1 MSTALLTVEVRQEP
15 DVVLARQRARQ
26 IARLLGFEAQD
37 QVRISTAV
45 SEIARNVYQYAGKGR
60 IEFLLEG
67 RTAPQVLLVRA
78 SDKGPGI
85 ANLPLLLSGRYRSPT
100 GMGLGILGARR
111 LMDQFD
117 IESAPG
123 EGTTVRLR
131 KLLPASVP
139 VLDKPGV
146 AQISGA
152 LAREDIQ
159 NPFTEIQHQNQ
170 ELLRT
175 LDELRGKQEELMRV
189 NRELEDTNRG
199 VVALYAELDEK
210 AEHLRRA
217 DEMKSRFL
225 SNMSHEFRTPLNSIL
240 ALSRLLEERTDGD
253 LTAEQEKQVGFI
265 KKAAQG
271 LSELVNDLLDLAK
284 VEAGKTT
291 VRPVHFEIRDLFG
304 ALRGMLRPLLVAE
317 SVHLIFEEPAADLPP
332 LYTDEG
338 KVSQILR
345 NFLSNAL
352 KFTEQGE
359 IRVAAALTAGGE
371 SVVFSVADTGIGIA
385 PEDQHRIFREF
396 GQIEGRLQARA
407 KGTGL
412 GLALSKKLAELLGG
426 TLSLDSTPGV
436 GSTFSLTVPRLYR
449 PAGPAGEAGPAELE
463 EEVPPLDPR
472 RIPVLVVEDTPED
485 LHIYERLLQGTPFQI
500 IPARSTRE
508 AAARLRTV
516 TPRAILL
523 DVELRGEQ
531 TWKFLTQLKE
541 DQETRHIPV
550 VMITVV
556 DDPAKAAALGA
567 EAYGNK
573 PVNREWLLAM
583 LQSLTGQRNTALIID
598 DQEVSRYV
606 LKGLLGKISLEPVEA
621 EHGLEGLRLARQE
634 RPDVIFLDLAMPGL
648 DGFEVLDQ
656 LKADPATRG
665 IPVIVATSQF
675 LEGEEAERLARWDVP
690 VLSKETWA
698 QPDALSKVQE
708 ALARAGWTPGDGSIS
723 MSPRASTL

>member
-1 MSTALLTVEVRQEP
+1 MSTPLLTVEVRQEP

-37 QVRISTAV
+37 QVRIATAV
-45 SEIARNVYQYAGKGR
+45 SEVARNIYQYAGRGK
-60 IEFLLEG
+60 IEFFLEG

-78 SDKGPGI
+78 SDRGPGI
-85 ANLPLLLSGRYRSPT
+85 ADLPLLLSGRYRSST
-100 GMGLGILGARR
+100 GMGVGILGARR

-123 EGTTVRLR
+123 QGTTLRLR
-131 KLLPASVP
+131 KILPASAP
-139 VLDKPGV
+139 LLGKPDV
-146 AQISGA
+146 SEIGA
-152 LAREDIQ
+152 VLAREDVQ
-159 NPFTEIQHQNQ
+159 NPFSEIQHQNQ

-265 KKAAQG
+265 KKAAQD

-284 VEAGKTT
+284 VEAGKIE
-291 VRPVHFEIRDLFG
+291 VRPIHFELRDLFG

-317 SVHLIFEEPAADLPP
+317 SVQLIFEEPAPDLPP

-352 KFTEQGE
+352 KFTERGE
-359 IRVAAALTAGGE
+359 IRVSALLAGDGE
-371 SVVFSVADTGIGIA
+371 RVVLSVADTGIGIA
-385 PEDQHRIFREF
+385 PEDQHRIFQEF
-396 GQIEGRLQARA
+396 GQIEGRLQAKV

-412 GLALSKKLAELLGG
+412 GLALSKRLAELLGG
-426 TLSLDSTPGV
+426 TISLDSAPGV
-436 GSTFSLTVPRLYR
+436 GSTFSLAIPLRYGVAREAWTAE
-449 PAGPAGEAGPAELE
+449 PA

-472 RIPVLVVEDTPED
+472 RIPVLVVEDSAED
-485 LHIYERLLQGTPFQI
+485 LHVYERLLQETPFQI

-508 AAARLRTV
+508 AVVHLRTI

-531 TWKFLTQLKE
+531 TWKFLAQLKE
-541 DQETRHIPV
+541 DEETRHIPV
-550 VMITVV
+550 VMLTVV

-567 EAYGNK
+567 DAYGNK
-573 PVNREWLLAM
+573 PVDREWLLA
-583 LQSLTGQRNTALIID
+583 LLRSFTARKNRALIID
-598 DQEVSRYV
+598 DQEASRYV
-606 LKGLLGKISLEPVEA
+606 LKGLLGKIPLEPVEA
-621 EHGLEGLRLARQE
+621 EHGVEGLRRARE
-634 RPDVIFLDLAMPGL
+634 DRPDVIFLDLAMPGL
-648 DGFEVLDQ
+648 NGFEVLDR
-656 LKADPATRG
+656 LKADPVTRA
-665 IPVIVATSQF
+665 IPVVIATSQI
-675 LEGEEAERLARWDVP
+675 LDQEEVKRLDRWAVP
-690 VLSKETWA
+690 VLPKETWA
-698 QPDALSKVQE
+698 QPDALSRIREV
-708 ALARAGWTPGDGSIS
+708 LARAGWTPEDSSIS
-723 MSPRASTL
+723 MSSRSATP

>member
-1 MSTALLTVEVRQEP
+1 MNTALLTIEVRQEP

-26 IARLLGFEAQD
+26 IARLLGFDAQD
-37 QVRISTAV
+37 QVRIATAV
-45 SEIARNVYQYAGKGR
+45 SEIARNIYQYAGKGR

-85 ANLPLLLSGRYRSPT
+85 ADLQLLLSGRYRSPT
-100 GMGLGILGARR
+100 GMGVGILGARR

-123 EGTTVRLR
+123 QGTTIRLR
-131 KLLPASVP
+131 KLLPASAP
-139 VLDKPGV
+139 LLDKPGA
-146 AQISGA
+146 AQIGAA
-152 LAREDIQ
+152 LAREDVQTPFVEIQ
-159 NPFTEIQHQNQ
+159 NQNQ

-240 ALSRLLEERTDGD
+240 ALSRLLEERMDGE
-253 LTAEQEKQVGFI
+253 LTAEQEKQVGYI

-284 VEAGKTT
+284 VEAGK
-291 VRPVHFEIRDLFG
+291 VEIRPVYFEVRDLFG

-317 SVHLIFEEPAADLPP
+317 SVNLIFEEPAADLPS

-352 KFTEQGE
+352 KFTERGE
-359 IRVAAALTAGGE
+359 IRVSAALAADGE
-371 SVVFSVADTGIGIA
+371 SVVCSVADTGIGIA
-385 PEDQHRIFREF
+385 PEDQHRIFQEF
-396 GQIEGRLQARA
+396 GQIEGRLQARV

-412 GLALSKKLAELLGG
+412 GLALSKRLAELLGG
-426 TLSLDSTPGV
+426 TISLDSAPGV
-436 GSTFSLTVPRLYR
+436 GSTFSLTVPCRYL
-449 PAGPAGEAGPAELE
+449 PAELAGEAGMAEPE
-463 EEVPPLDPR
+463 EEVRPLDPR

-485 LHIYERLLQGTPFQI
+485 LHVYERLLQETPFQI
-500 IPARSTRE
+500 VPARSTRE
-508 AAARLRTV
+508 AVERLRTV
-516 TPRAILL
+516 TPRVILL
-523 DVELRGEQ
+523 DVQLRGEQ
-531 TWKFLTQLKE
+531 TWSFLAELKE
-541 DQETRHIPV
+541 SQETRHIPV

-567 EAYGNK
+567 DAYGNK
-573 PVNREWLLAM
+573 PVNREWLLTL
-583 LQSLTGQRNTALIID
+583 LQSLTAQRDRALIID
-598 DQEVSRYV
+598 DQEASRYV
-606 LKGLLGKISLEPVEA
+606 LKGLLGKIPLKPVEA
-621 EHGLEGLRLARQE
+621 DHGLEGLRRAREE
-634 RPDVIFLDLAMPGL
+634 RPDVIFLDLAMPDL
-648 DGFEVLDQ
+648 SGFEVLDQ
-656 LKADPATRG
+656 LKADPVTRG
-665 IPVIVATSQF
+665 IPVIVATSQV
-675 LEGEEAERLARWDVP
+675 LEQEETERLARWAVP

-698 QPDALSKVQE
+698 QPDALSKIRE
-708 ALARAGWTPGDGSIS
+708 ALARAGWNPAEGSIGRS
-723 MSPRASTL
+723 SPSATI

>member
-37 QVRISTAV
+37 QVRIATAV
-45 SEIARNVYQYAGKGR
+45 SEVARNTYQYAGMGK

-85 ANLPLLLSGRYRSPT
+85 ADLPLLLSGRYRSPT

-111 LMDQFD
+111 LMDQFE

-123 EGTTVRLR
+123 QGTTVRLR

-139 VLDKPGV
+139 ALDKPGI
-146 AQISGA
+146 AQVGAA
-152 LAREDIQ
+152 LAREDVQ

-175 LDELRGKQEELMRV
+175 LDELRGRQEELIRV

-284 VEAGKTT
+284 VEAGKI
-291 VRPVHFEIRDLFG
+291 VIRPIHFEVRDLFG

-359 IRVAAALTAGGE
+359 IRVSAVLAPDGE

-396 GQIEGRLQARA
+396 GQIEGRLQTKV

-426 TLSLDSTPGV
+426 MISLDSAPGV
-436 GSTFSLTVPRLYR
+436 GSTFSLTLPRRYF
-449 PAGPAGEAGPAELE
+449 PAGSAGSTETTELE
-463 EEVPPLDPR
+463 EEIQPLDPR

-485 LHIYERLLQGTPFQI
+485 LHVYERLLQGTPFQI
-500 IPARSTRE
+500 VPARSTRE

-516 TPRAILL
+516 TPRVILL

-531 TWKFLTQLKE
+531 TWKFLTEIKE
-541 DQETRHIPV
+541 AQETRHIPV
-550 VMITVV
+550 VMITVI

-567 EAYGNK
+567 DAYGNK
-573 PVNREWLLAM
+573 PVDREWLLAM
-583 LQSLTGQRNTALIID
+583 LRSLTAQKNRALIID
-598 DQEVSRYV
+598 DQEASRYV
-606 LKGLLGKISLEPVEA
+606 LKGLLGKIPLEPVEA
-621 EHGLEGLRLARQE
+621 DHGLEGLRRAREEQ
-634 RPDVIFLDLAMPGL
+634 PDVIFLDLAMPGL

-656 LKADPATRG
+656 LKAEPVTRG
-665 IPVIVATSQF
+665 IPVIVATSHV
-675 LEGEEAERLARWDVP
+675 LEREEAERLDRWAVP

-698 QPDALSKVQE
+698 QPDALSKLRE
-708 ALARAGWTPGDGSIS
+708 ALTRAGWTPEEGSIS
-723 MSPRASTL
+723 MSSPSTAL